1 MNYLEWINQ
10 CTPTRWWHDSG
21 NPDEIELAIRRGAT
35 GVTTNPVLTFR
46 SFQSQPEFWNPKVV
60 ALGDDFEPEA
70 RAEALLKLVAT
81 YAAEKVRPVYERTNG
96 ADGYALGQLNPT
108 RAGDAEG
115 MLAQARRVHSWAE
128 NIAVKLPA
136 TAAGIEVIEHLA
148 EEGIPICATINVS
161 VSQAIAVAEAYARGK
176 QKALAAGVKPPLCI
190 AVQQVGRL
198 DDYLRDVAQDMKL
211 GLDESVITMAGLAV
225 AKRTYQ
231 IFEQR
236 GYDAVSVGEIA
247 KAVGIKA
254 PSLYNH
260 FPSKQAIFDAILETT
275 SAHYQKDTAEISVHV
290 QDSQKDIPVFSHIS
304 EELLV
309 EKVRQIFL
317 YSLHDKTI
325 SQFRRMMTL
334 EQFRSPK
341 FAELLSKRYVDW
353 MISYHAGIFRALVA
367 NGELRNEDPDTL
379 AWMYVSPIIVLL
391 SVCDRQPEREAES
404 LAKLD
409 AHVKLFFRTFNIEGG
424 EK

>member
-190 AVQQVGRL
+190 VVQQVGRL

-236 GYDAVSVGEIA
+236 GYDAVIMPAGLRGAYHLTEMAGGKLLYTINTRVQDMILAADPPQEERISNPVPQDILDQLRKIPEFVRAYEPDGM
-247 KAVGIKA
+247 K
-254 PSLYNH
+254 PSEFITYGVTQKLLSQFNETGWG
-260 FPSKQAIFDAILETT
+260 PLETYL
-275 SAHYQKDTAEISVHV
+275 SNK
-290 QDSQKDIPVFSHIS
+290 
-304 EELLV
+304 
-309 EKVRQIFL
+309 
-317 YSLHDKTI
+317 KTNRWI
-325 SQFRRMMTL
+325 
-334 EQFRSPK
+334 
-341 FAELLSKRYVDW
+341 
-353 MISYHAGIFRALVA
+353 
-367 NGELRNEDPDTL
+367 
-379 AWMYVSPIIVLL
+379 
-391 SVCDRQPEREAES
+391 
-404 LAKLD
+404 
-409 AHVKLFFRTFNIEGG
+409 
-424 EK
+424 

>member
-60 ALGDDFEPEA
+60 VLGDDFEPEA
-70 RAEALLKLVAT
+70 RAEELLKLVAT

-190 AVQQVGRL
+190 VVQQVGRL

-236 GYDAVSVGEIA
+236 GYDAVIMPAGLRGAYHLTEMAGGKLLYTINTRVQDMILAADPPQEERISNPVPQDILDQLRKIPEFVRAYEPDGMKPSEFITYGVTQ
-247 KAVGIKA
+247 KLLSQFNETGWA
-254 PSLYNH
+254 P
-260 FPSKQAIFDAILETT
+260 LETYL
-275 SAHYQKDTAEISVHV
+275 SNK
-290 QDSQKDIPVFSHIS
+290 
-304 EELLV
+304 
-309 EKVRQIFL
+309 
-317 YSLHDKTI
+317 KTNRWI
-325 SQFRRMMTL
+325 
-334 EQFRSPK
+334 
-341 FAELLSKRYVDW
+341 
-353 MISYHAGIFRALVA
+353 
-367 NGELRNEDPDTL
+367 
-379 AWMYVSPIIVLL
+379 
-391 SVCDRQPEREAES
+391 
-404 LAKLD
+404 
-409 AHVKLFFRTFNIEGG
+409 
-424 EK
+424 

>member
-21 NPDEIELAIRRGAT
+21 NPDEIELAIQRGAT

-190 AVQQVGRL
+190 VVQQVGRL

-236 GYDAVSVGEIA
+236 GYDAVIMPAGLRGAYHLTEMAGGKLLYTINTRVQDMILAADPSQEERISNPVPQDVLNQLMKIPEFVRAYEPDGMKPSEFITYGVTQ
-247 KAVGIKA
+247 KLLSQFNETGWA
-254 PSLYNH
+254 P
-260 FPSKQAIFDAILETT
+260 LETYL
-275 SAHYQKDTAEISVHV
+275 SNK
-290 QDSQKDIPVFSHIS
+290 
-304 EELLV
+304 
-309 EKVRQIFL
+309 
-317 YSLHDKTI
+317 KTNRWI
-325 SQFRRMMTL
+325 
-334 EQFRSPK
+334 
-341 FAELLSKRYVDW
+341 
-353 MISYHAGIFRALVA
+353 
-367 NGELRNEDPDTL
+367 
-379 AWMYVSPIIVLL
+379 
-391 SVCDRQPEREAES
+391 
-404 LAKLD
+404 
-409 AHVKLFFRTFNIEGG
+409 
-424 EK
+424 

>member
-21 NPDEIELAIRRGAT
+21 NPDEIELAIQRGAT

-190 AVQQVGRL
+190 VVQQVGRL

-236 GYDAVSVGEIA
+236 GYDAVIMPAGLRGAYHLTEMAGGKLLYTINTRVQDMILAADPSQEERISNPVPQDVLNQIPEFVRAYEPDGMKPSEFITYGVTQ
-247 KAVGIKA
+247 KLLSQFNETGWA
-254 PSLYNH
+254 P
-260 FPSKQAIFDAILETT
+260 LETYL
-275 SAHYQKDTAEISVHV
+275 SNK
-290 QDSQKDIPVFSHIS
+290 
-304 EELLV
+304 
-309 EKVRQIFL
+309 
-317 YSLHDKTI
+317 KTNRWI
-325 SQFRRMMTL
+325 
-334 EQFRSPK
+334 
-341 FAELLSKRYVDW
+341 
-353 MISYHAGIFRALVA
+353 
-367 NGELRNEDPDTL
+367 
-379 AWMYVSPIIVLL
+379 
-391 SVCDRQPEREAES
+391 
-404 LAKLD
+404 
-409 AHVKLFFRTFNIEGG
+409 
-424 EK
+424 

>member
-60 ALGDDFEPEA
+60 ALGDDLEPEA
-70 RAEALLKLVAT
+70 RAEALWKLVAT

-190 AVQQVGRL
+190 VVQQVGRL

-236 GYDAVSVGEIA
+236 GYDAVIMPAGLRGAYHLTEMAGGKLLYTINTRVQDMILAADPPQEERISNPVPQDVLNQLRKIPEFVRAYEPDGMKPSEFITYGVTQ
-247 KAVGIKA
+247 KLLSQFNETGWA
-254 PSLYNH
+254 P
-260 FPSKQAIFDAILETT
+260 LETYL
-275 SAHYQKDTAEISVHV
+275 SNK
-290 QDSQKDIPVFSHIS
+290 
-304 EELLV
+304 
-309 EKVRQIFL
+309 
-317 YSLHDKTI
+317 KTNRWI
-325 SQFRRMMTL
+325 
-334 EQFRSPK
+334 
-341 FAELLSKRYVDW
+341 
-353 MISYHAGIFRALVA
+353 
-367 NGELRNEDPDTL
+367 
-379 AWMYVSPIIVLL
+379 
-391 SVCDRQPEREAES
+391 
-404 LAKLD
+404 
-409 AHVKLFFRTFNIEGG
+409 
-424 EK
+424 

>member
-21 NPDEIELAIRRGAT
+21 NPDEIELAIQRGAT

-190 AVQQVGRL
+190 VVQQVGRL

-236 GYDAVSVGEIA
+236 GYDAVIMPAGLRGAYHLTEMAGGKLLYTINTRVQDMILAADPSQEERISNPVPQDILDQLRKIPEFVRAYEPDGMKPSEFITYGVTQ
-247 KAVGIKA
+247 KLLSQFNETGWA
-254 PSLYNH
+254 P
-260 FPSKQAIFDAILETT
+260 LETYL
-275 SAHYQKDTAEISVHV
+275 SNK
-290 QDSQKDIPVFSHIS
+290 
-304 EELLV
+304 
-309 EKVRQIFL
+309 
-317 YSLHDKTI
+317 KTNRWI
-325 SQFRRMMTL
+325 
-334 EQFRSPK
+334 
-341 FAELLSKRYVDW
+341 
-353 MISYHAGIFRALVA
+353 
-367 NGELRNEDPDTL
+367 
-379 AWMYVSPIIVLL
+379 
-391 SVCDRQPEREAES
+391 
-404 LAKLD
+404 
-409 AHVKLFFRTFNIEGG
+409 
-424 EK
+424 

>member
-21 NPDEIELAIRRGAT
+21 NPDEIELAIQRGAT

-190 AVQQVGRL
+190 VVQQVGRL

-236 GYDAVSVGEIA
+236 GYDAVIMPAGLRGAYHLTEMAGGKLLYTINTRVQDMILAADPSQEERISNPVPQDVLNQLRKIPEFVRAYEPDGMKPSEFITYGVTQ
-247 KAVGIKA
+247 KLLSQFNETGWA
-254 PSLYNH
+254 P
-260 FPSKQAIFDAILETT
+260 LETYL
-275 SAHYQKDTAEISVHV
+275 SNK
-290 QDSQKDIPVFSHIS
+290 
-304 EELLV
+304 
-309 EKVRQIFL
+309 
-317 YSLHDKTI
+317 KTNRWI
-325 SQFRRMMTL
+325 
-334 EQFRSPK
+334 
-341 FAELLSKRYVDW
+341 
-353 MISYHAGIFRALVA
+353 
-367 NGELRNEDPDTL
+367 
-379 AWMYVSPIIVLL
+379 
-391 SVCDRQPEREAES
+391 
-404 LAKLD
+404 
-409 AHVKLFFRTFNIEGG
+409 
-424 EK
+424 

>member
-21 NPDEIELAIRRGAT
+21 NPDEIELAIQRGAT

-190 AVQQVGRL
+190 VVQQVGRL

-236 GYDAVSVGEIA
+236 GYDAVIMPAGLRGAYHLTEMAGGKLLYTINTRVQDMILAADPSQEERISNPVPQDVLTQLRKIPEFVRAYEPDGMKPSEFITYGVTQ
-247 KAVGIKA
+247 KLLSQFNETGWA
-254 PSLYNH
+254 P
-260 FPSKQAIFDAILETT
+260 LETYL
-275 SAHYQKDTAEISVHV
+275 SNK
-290 QDSQKDIPVFSHIS
+290 
-304 EELLV
+304 
-309 EKVRQIFL
+309 
-317 YSLHDKTI
+317 KTNRWI
-325 SQFRRMMTL
+325 
-334 EQFRSPK
+334 
-341 FAELLSKRYVDW
+341 
-353 MISYHAGIFRALVA
+353 
-367 NGELRNEDPDTL
+367 
-379 AWMYVSPIIVLL
+379 
-391 SVCDRQPEREAES
+391 
-404 LAKLD
+404 
-409 AHVKLFFRTFNIEGG
+409 
-424 EK
+424 

>member
-21 NPDEIELAIRRGAT
+21 NPDEIELAIQRGAT

-190 AVQQVGRL
+190 VVQQVGRL

-236 GYDAVSVGEIA
+236 GYDAVIMPAGLRGAYHLTEMAGGKLLYTINTRVQDMILAADPSQEERISNPVPQDVLNQLRKIPEFVRAYEPDGMKPSEFITYGVTQ
-247 KAVGIKA
+247 KLLSQFNDTGWA
-254 PSLYNH
+254 P
-260 FPSKQAIFDAILETT
+260 LETYL
-275 SAHYQKDTAEISVHV
+275 SNK
-290 QDSQKDIPVFSHIS
+290 
-304 EELLV
+304 
-309 EKVRQIFL
+309 
-317 YSLHDKTI
+317 KTNRWI
-325 SQFRRMMTL
+325 
-334 EQFRSPK
+334 
-341 FAELLSKRYVDW
+341 
-353 MISYHAGIFRALVA
+353 
-367 NGELRNEDPDTL
+367 
-379 AWMYVSPIIVLL
+379 
-391 SVCDRQPEREAES
+391 
-404 LAKLD
+404 
-409 AHVKLFFRTFNIEGG
+409 
-424 EK
+424 